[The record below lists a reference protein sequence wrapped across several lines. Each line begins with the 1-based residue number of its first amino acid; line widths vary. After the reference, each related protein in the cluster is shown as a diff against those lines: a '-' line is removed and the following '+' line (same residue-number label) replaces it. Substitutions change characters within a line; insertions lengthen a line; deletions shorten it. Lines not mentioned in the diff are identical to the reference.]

1 MQQHSHGFACL
12 SVFILLHRF
21 QFICKDA
28 VTRVWKRCY
37 EVINSADR
45 FQARV
50 QVCFIPCFSKTT
62 CTAACMSVHFINI
75 QTASVSVYTSACC
88 YWVSLAGSLLAL
100 DQHPKATCRCFEA
113 SGQQAPHLRS
123 MEARGSKWKPQT
135 LTNTWAGVTFT
146 GLFTKT

>member
-1 MQQHSHGFACL
+1 MGLLVCPYLFYYTDSNSSARMPLHVCVKALLWSQTQLTDSRLGFKSVSFLVSPRPHALLHACL
-12 SVFILLHRF
+12 CILS
-21 QFICKDA
+21 
-28 VTRVWKRCY
+28 T
-37 EVINSADR
+37 
-45 FQARV
+45 
-50 QVCFIPCFSKTT
+50 SKWT
-62 CTAACMSVHFINI
+62 C
-75 QTASVSVYTSACC
+75 ASVSVYTSACC